1 MNLVILIL
9 GIMLPPLGAALKV
22 GFGVHFWINLGLTL
36 LGYVP
41 GICHFLWMMFTSK
54 KLD

>member
-1 MNLVILIL
+1 MKLLILII
-9 GIMLPPLGAALKV
+9 GILLPPLGAAFRV
-22 GFGVHFWINLGLTL
+22 GFSTHFWVNLILTL

-41 GICHFLWMMFTSK
+41 GLCHFLWMMFTDR